1 MVTRVYETRI
11 AAPVEALRAF
21 HESVEALVK
30 LTPPGTKV
38 EIIGE
43 DVAVREGALHV
54 LRIRQ
59 GPLTTVWKARLSEV
73 TENGFVDTMEAG
85 PAKYWRHH
93 HEFLRDSGSAEGCIL
108 RDTVTFQAP
117 GGPLSPLVHAL
128 FLNRQVDA
136 MFAHRHQ
143 VTKRELEQN
152 RVEPSHEA

>member
-11 AAPVEALRAF
+11 QAPVEALRAF

-73 TENGFVDTMEAG
+73 SENGFVDVMEAG
-85 PAKYWRHH
+85 PAKSWRHH
-93 HEFLRDSGSAEGCIL
+93 HEFLPDGAGCLL

-117 GGPLSPLVHAL
+117 GGPFSPLVHKL

-136 MFAHRHQ
+136 MFAHRHR
-143 VTKRELEQN
+143 VTKQELEQN
-152 RVEPSHEA
+152 RVQPGHEA